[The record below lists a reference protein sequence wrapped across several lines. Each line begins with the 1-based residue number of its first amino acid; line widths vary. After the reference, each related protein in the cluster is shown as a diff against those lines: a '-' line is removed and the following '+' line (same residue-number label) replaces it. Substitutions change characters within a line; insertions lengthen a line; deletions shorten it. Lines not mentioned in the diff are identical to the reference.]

1 MKPSRLRPLYLNGI
15 HADIITRLDE
25 TSICVQLDEQA
36 ERRYPLRLLDRV
48 VVIGLINMPM
58 EVILACSMEGV
69 SVIFLDGNGK
79 PIAYAH
85 GLMIKDISFLLLL
98 NQFID
103 LVDWQDKYL
112 SWKKSTLIQYE
123 AFFCHSSKDINE
135 IHSSTINFFNGLLFN
150 QINLQLNQAGLM
162 QKMSVFRGS
171 GLAIDVDMVNILLP
185 FAQKLLLQS
194 PLIVNHSNCATKVI
208 TACFEKNMTTINDEI
223 NRLQQ
228 RLNHFLLSHLY

>member
-1 MKPSRLRPLYLNGI
+1 
-15 HADIITRLDE
+15 

-123 AFFCHSSKDINE
+123 AFFCHSSKNINE
-135 IHSSTINFFNGLLFN
+135 IHSSSINFFNGLLFN
-150 QINLQLNQAGLM
+150 QINLQLNQVGLM
-162 QKMSVFRGS
+162 QEMSVFRGS

-185 FAQKLLLQS
+185 FTQQLLLKNLS
-194 PLIVNHSNCATKVI
+194 LVKHDNYSTKVI
-208 TACFEKNMTTINDEI
+208 ATYFEKNFISINDEI
-223 NRLQQ
+223 NRLLK